1 MDGATPNKTAPCQRA
16 CPAGVDVPRY
26 IRHIRLGQFGAAL
39 DVISD
44 RIPFPLVCGHACFHP
59 CETQCA
65 RSVFDAPV
73 GIRLLKRVA
82 AERGADEGR
91 SPVALAQSGK
101 RVAIVGSGPCG
112 LTAAWFLA
120 LLGHAVVVFEALGR
134 PGGMLR
140 YGIPAYRLPD
150 DVVEADLRVI
160 ADAGVE
166 IRAGQRIASVEDLLA
181 QGFDAALV
189 ASGAWRGARL
199 GIPGEARASVVDG
212 LSFLAAVN
220 AGNPP
225 NIRGERVVVVGGGN
239 TAIDAARVACRLG
252 ADVLQI
258 YRRTRADM
266 PAHPDEIAAAIEEGV
281 AIAFQTA
288 PVRIEADAVACVR
301 MAPGPADASA
311 RPHPL
316 PVTASEH
323 SLPADRVIVAIGQ
336 QVEIPARSLAGG
348 SDGTIDIDA
357 ETLSTSVRG
366 IFAGGDAVS
375 GPASVIDAIAH
386 GQKAASAIDRFLGGQ
401 GDIGIFAK
409 PARPADPGEAAPRGT
424 PRAHPATLA
433 PAERL
438 RSFARVEAAYDAA
451 SAMAEASRCLSCD
464 LRAFDVHVDPALC
477 KECGFCKEVCRFDVF
492 ARTSEFNAGGYRPYR
507 AENSQGCVGCLEC
520 FYVCPDFAITVGPR
534 CDR

>member
-1 MDGATPNKTAPCQRA
+1 MDGATPKKTAPCQRA
-16 CPAGVDVPRY
+16 CPAGIDVPRY
-26 IRHIRLGQFGAAL
+26 IRHVRLGEFGAAL
-39 DVISD
+39 DVIRD

-59 CETQCA
+59 CEAQCA
-65 RSVFDAPV
+65 RSRFDAPV

-82 AERGADEGR
+82 AERGAGEGR
-91 SPVALAQSGK
+91 FPVALAQTGK

-120 LLGHAVVVFEALGR
+120 LLGHAVVVFEALDR

-150 DVVEADLRVI
+150 DVVEADLRSI
-160 ADAGVE
+160 ADAGVK
-166 IRAGQRIASVEDLLA
+166 IRAGERIVCVEDLLT
-181 QGFDAALV
+181 QGFAAAFV
-189 ASGAWRGARL
+189 ASGAWRGTRL
-199 GIPGEARASVVDG
+199 GIPGEARANVIDG

-220 AGNPP
+220 AGDPP
-225 NIRGERVVVVGGGN
+225 LLRGERVVVVGGGN
-239 TAIDAARVACRLG
+239 TAIDAARVSRRLG
-252 ADVLQI
+252 AEVRLI

-266 PAHPDEIAAAIEEGV
+266 PAHPDEIDAAIEEGV

-301 MAPGPADASA
+301 MAPGPTDASA
-311 RPHPL
+311 RPRPL
-316 PVTASEH
+316 PVAASEH

-336 QVEIPARSLAGG
+336 QVEAPARSLAKR
-348 SDGTIDIDA
+348 SDGTIGVDA
-357 ETLSTSVRG
+357 GTLSTSVRG

-386 GQKAASAIDRFLGGQ
+386 GQKAAAAIDRFLGGQ

-409 PARPADPGEAAPRGT
+409 PQRPADPGEAAPRGS
-424 PRAHPATLA
+424 PRVQPATLA
-433 PAERL
+433 PTERL
-438 RSFARVEAAYDAA
+438 RSFALVEAACDAA
-451 SAMAEASRCLSCD
+451 SAMVEAGRCLSCD
-464 LRAFDVHVDPALC
+464 LRAFDVQVDPALC
-477 KECGFCKEVCRFDVF
+477 KECGYCKEVCRFDVF

-507 AENSQGCVGCLEC
+507 AENSLGCVGCLEC
-520 FYVCPDFAITVGPR
+520 LYVCPDFAITVGPR